1 MNRAR
6 VTSFLLAFLLWATP
20 AAEVFAARTGSASSA
35 IENAKRLAEGQ
46 LRRLVEPL
54 VEKYGGDDVKIMS
67 VSATVDLATP
77 EELEPGFSDSD
88 PGLQARLVPTDGTI
102 KLLMDEKLGPVTRRK
117 LLDLMQQ
124 YLDTLEYPVKVQVQT
139 VPFPQ
144 PAGTAGK
151 VAEIRERVSRQFKER
166 VDSIFQ
172 QFCPQHCLL
181 ADFELLTDAVNPEEA
196 QYGQPG
202 EYVESGGAAV
212 RIRGIHATLLADEVM
227 SPEERTSLL
236 EMARLKTNDFR
247 NVTLGLR
254 AMKFPRTPEE
264 IAATEREGGRS
275 PAGKS
280 SALSLSEKNSTDT
293 FKQEQTNETKQ
304 VENVSTHSNETL
316 SSTDATQT
324 NQKSETNKTSDQ
336 REEHYTR
343 VEKIERVE
351 SGDAVQ
357 AELKA
362 FRNHALIF
370 ACVVLAVL
378 FFIAFAVLLPK
389 GHDLNPLRFLRKA
402 AEDEDTGPSE
412 PVERSTTGPASGA
425 GASSERARLV
435 ALRYEIQRLQD
446 ELLAVFSEQP
456 KVAKLVFSRILSEEG
471 VETTSAYIQIFGES
485 VVMDMLRDPSLQAD
499 LNELME
505 FYAKNPTEL
514 KDEEKHDLLRRLHN
528 RTVASKMVIMGSRT
542 SGQFEFLAEMD
553 GPQILELVRNESI
566 TVKAII
572 LTQCESQKRTAIY
585 SQLDEETRM
594 KLLSELGRIDY
605 LPRDYISN
613 VASALRRKRQD
624 NPRLNTEALPGSEVL
639 ITLLER
645 STSELQSTLM
655 RNLQRT
661 NPDTAR
667 NVKAKLVT
675 VNTLEFLKDSQMLE
689 VVLSL
694 RHDELVAFLKGVPEM
709 VRKAIYSKAPK
720 DLAEELD
727 EEVQALAPITKDT
740 YQNLERRVINRIK
753 LMANDGQINLTE
765 TNDRLFHD
773 PMTDSTR
780 IMRGA

>member
-1 MNRAR
+1 MSRLR
-6 VTSFLLAFLLWATP
+6 STFFLFTFLLWAMP
-20 AAEVFAARTGSASSA
+20 AAEVSAARVGSAGGA
-35 IENAKRLAEGQ
+35 LENAKRLAEGQ

-67 VSATVDLATP
+67 VSASVDLATP
-77 EELEPGFSDSD
+77 EELEPGFSESD
-88 PGLQARLVPTDGTI
+88 PGVQARLVPTEGTI

-124 YLDTLEYPVKVQVQT
+124 YLDTLEYPVKVVVQT

-151 VAEIRERVSRQFKER
+151 VAEIRERISRQFRER
-166 VDSIFQ
+166 VEGIFQ

-202 EYVESGGAAV
+202 EYLESGGAAV
-212 RIRGIHATLLADEVM
+212 RIRGINATLLADEVM

-264 IAATEREGGRS
+264 IAAKEKEGGRT

-280 SALSLSEKNSTDT
+280 DTLSLNEKNSTDT
-293 FKQEQTNETKQ
+293 LKQEQTNETKH
-304 VENVSTHSNETL
+304 VENASTHSNETL

-336 REEHYTR
+336 REERYTR

-362 FRNHALIF
+362 FRSHALIF

-402 AEDEDTGPSE
+402 AEDEDTTPSE
-412 PVERSTTGPASGA
+412 PTERSTTGPATGTGA
-425 GASSERARLV
+425 HAERARLV

-505 FYAKNPTEL
+505 FYAKNPSEL
-514 KDEEKHDLLRRLHN
+514 KDEEKHELLRRLHN

-542 SGQFEFLAEMD
+542 SGQFEFLADMD

-572 LTQCESQKRTAIY
+572 LTQCENQKRTAIY
-585 SQLDEETRM
+585 SQLDEDTRM

-645 STSELQSTLM
+645 SAADLQATLM

-694 RHDELVAFLKGVPEM
+694 RHDELVSFLKGVPDT

-727 EEVQALAPITKDT
+727 EEVQALAPISRDA